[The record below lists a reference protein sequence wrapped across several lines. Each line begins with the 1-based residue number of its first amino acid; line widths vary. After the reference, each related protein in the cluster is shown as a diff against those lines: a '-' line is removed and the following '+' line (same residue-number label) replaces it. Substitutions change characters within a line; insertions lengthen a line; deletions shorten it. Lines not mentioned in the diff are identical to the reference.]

1 MTDVLAT
8 FDERDDEAAKRLAR
22 QPRGEAPEV
31 EAPDLLNFESLRGH
45 NTDKS
50 LAILFF
56 RRYRHLF
63 CNGEGQLYMYLK
75 STGRW
80 VRTELAVHIYSHCM
94 ELSAMFY
101 AELAQVITERAEA
114 VANNQQEAAGRLADR
129 QNAITKLIVHTE
141 KAATIGNVAKMVQ
154 SKVRTVLEAD
164 MVKMNHDP
172 MLLACRNG
180 VVDLRTG
187 ELRWPTP
194 EDRLTR
200 NTNVDYVPDA
210 NDGWWDE
217 RVLQMCGGN
226 ARLAEYLQV
235 WFGYCATGYVREH
248 CMSVLYGSGRNG
260 KNVLMD
266 AVAGAL
272 GTYSSALT
280 ASFLEEQGKMDAGGN
295 NQLYMMAQLD
305 GVRMAYVSETGERG
319 KLKESAVKSLTGDK
333 KVRARL
339 AYENFYEFGISH
351 KFTIGTNHK
360 PEISGT
366 DDGVWE
372 RIRLVP
378 MRVKF
383 GDEDEIASGVAQY
396 LKDVTLLDEVVKPAR
411 MEAILTWIV
420 NGAQKYLK
428 HGLRTFTPPEIS
440 AETKAYRREQ
450 DTLGQF
456 LQYVSVHVPADE
468 IKRVVDRIG
477 TLSTHALARLTLDE
491 LLRVDKLELWR
502 VYSVWAEDNGHGIMS
517 STMFA
522 RRITSAQ
529 RFWPGDGAGELV
541 MKLLEGIRTN
551 TGHRYIYFRWSTAGI
566 QLRDHARNTTR
577 RNVDDREPE

>member
-1 MTDVLAT
+1 MTDITQA
-8 FDERDDEAAKRLAR
+8 FEQRDDDHNTFQSRL
-22 QPRGEAPEV
+22 PDGPAPDV
-31 EAPDLLNFESLRGH
+31 LAPDLLDFNELRGFH
-45 NTDKS
+45 TDKS
-50 LAILFF
+50 LSDDFF

-63 CNGEGQLYMYLK
+63 CNGDGQLYMYLK

-80 VRTELAVHIYSHCM
+80 VRSELSTHIYSHVM
-94 ELSAMFY
+94 QMSAVFY
-101 AELAQVITERAEA
+101 EELAEVTLQRTVATEAGRAE
-114 VANNQQEAAGRLADR
+114 EAQRLGDR
-129 QNAITKLIVHTE
+129 QQSLTKLILHTE

-154 SKVRTVLEAD
+154 SKLRTVLEAEACR
-164 MVKMNHDP
+164 MNPDP
-172 MLLACRNG
+172 ALLACRNG

-187 ELRWPTP
+187 ELRWPLP
-194 EDRLTR
+194 EDRITR
-200 NTNVDYVPDA
+200 NTGVDYVVGA
-210 NDGWWDE
+210 GSEWWDE
-217 RVLQMCGGN
+217 RVLQMCHGS
-226 ARLAEYLQV
+226 ARLAEFLQV

-266 AVAGAL
+266 AVASTL
-272 GTYSSALT
+272 GQYASALT
-280 ASFLEEQGKMDAGGN
+280 ASFLESQGKMDGDGN

-339 AYENFYEFGISH
+339 AYEDFYEFEITH

-383 GDEDEIASGVAQY
+383 GDQEEIDSGVAQY
-396 LKDVTLLDEVVKPAR
+396 LKDVTLLDEILKPERKEQVLGWLVAGAR
-411 MEAILTWIV
+411 
-420 NGAQKYLK
+420 KYLK
-428 HGLRTFTPPEIS
+428 SGLRQYTPPEVG
-440 AETKAYRREQ
+440 AETKSYRREQ
-450 DTLGQF
+450 DVLGQF
-456 LQYVSVHVPADE
+456 LQHVSEYVPPEE
-468 IKRVVDRIG
+468 IQRATARIEG
-477 TLSTHALARLTLDE
+477 LPTQVIAKMPDDD
-491 LLRVDKLELWR
+491 LLRVDTMELWR
-502 VYSVWAEDNGHGIMS
+502 AYSIWATDNGHGVMS

-541 MKLLEGIRTN
+541 MKSLDAIRTN
-551 TGHRYIYFRWSTAGI
+551 AGRRYIYYRWSGPGQQIREHSRRLMRT
-566 QLRDHARNTTR
+566 RDNEYD
-577 RNVDDREPE
+577 NP